1 MRRFIQLSLAAFG
14 LLAASTGLAS
24 AAEPADPALIAKG
37 EYLARVGDCVA
48 CHTVPRGAAFAGGY
62 KMATP
67 LGDIY
72 ATNITP
78 DPETGI
84 GTYSLE
90 DFDRAMRKGIAKD
103 GHMLYPAMPYPSY
116 AKISP
121 EDMKALYAFFMSLT
135 PVRQENKPSEI
146 PFPLNIRWPLKL
158 WNLVFSADEIYQP
171 QADKSAEWNRGAY
184 LVQGLGHCGSCHTE
198 RGLLFQ
204 EKALDESE
212 AKFLAGGLL
221 DNWYASSL
229 RGEPNTG
236 LGRWSEDDVIEFLK
250 TGHNQHATAFGTMIE
265 VINNSSQFFT
275 PEDLKS
281 VAVYLKSLP
290 AAQKEEPV
298 YAYDPSTAENLRN
311 GTDAG
316 AALYV
321 AQCIHCH
328 AADGRGHRPWLPP
341 LAGNP
346 AVMERDPSSL
356 INITINGSQKIVIDG
371 MPDAY
376 RMPQYRVL
384 LTDDEIAEVLSFIRK
399 SWGNKAGPVTAA
411 QVRKLRDTTE
421 PVSEE
426 IVVLRMK

>member
-1 MRRFIQLSLAAFG
+1 MRRLIQLSAAALG
-14 LLAASTGLAS
+14 LLAASFG
-24 AAEPADPALIAKG
+24 AAGAADPADPALVARG

-67 LGDIY
+67 LGVIY
-72 ATNITP
+72 TTNITP

-84 GTYSLE
+84 GSYSLE
-90 DFDRAMRKGIAKD
+90 DFDNALRKGMAKD

-116 AKISP
+116 AKTTP
-121 EDMKALYAFFMSLT
+121 EDVKALYAFFMSLP
-135 PVRQENKPSEI
+135 PVRQENRPSEI
-146 PFPLNIRWPLKL
+146 PFPLNLRWPLKL
-158 WNLVFSADEIYQP
+158 WNVVFSTKEVYQP
-171 QADKSAEWNRGAY
+171 KADKPAEWNRGAY

-204 EKALDESE
+204 EKALDE
-212 AKFLAGGLL
+212 ADGKFLGGGLL

-236 LGRWSEDDVIEFLK
+236 LGRWSEADLIEFLQ

-265 VINNSSQFFT
+265 VINNSSQYFT
-275 PEDLKS
+275 DADLKA
-281 VAVYLKSLP
+281 VAAYLKALP
-290 AAQKEEPV
+290 ATQKEEPV
-298 YAYDPSTAENLRN
+298 WAYDQSTADNLRK
-311 GTDAG
+311 GTDPG

-321 AQCIHCH
+321 AQCVHCH

-384 LTDDEIAEVLSFIRK
+384 LGDGEIAEVLSFIRK
-399 SWGNKAGPVTAA
+399 SWGNKAGPVTAE
-411 QVRKLRDTTE
+411 QVKKLRDTTD

-426 IVVLRMK
+426 IVVLKMK